1 MVIAEIS
8 TRSTEERRALR
19 LAKKFEFYDV
29 HKLLKAYPDC
39 YYYVVFG
46 ERSNGKTYSSLQ
58 YALEE
63 YVKSGN
69 QFAYLRRYAE
79 DIRPKNLSNLFSGH
93 VDNGVIAKLTKGEW
107 DNIVY
112 SRSRFYFERIK
123 EDGTREVSENPCG
136 FAFDLNSMEHY
147 KSTSFPRITT
157 VVFDEFMSRSG
168 YLPNEFILFT
178 NSLSTII
185 RHRDNVKIIM
195 LGNTVNKSC
204 PYFGEMGLKHI
215 KDQEPG
221 TVDVYQYSQ
230 TQLKVVCEYTGS
242 AAKRGGKASDVYFA
256 FDNPE
261 LQMITSGAWEIGI
274 YPHLDTRYRPA
285 DVVMDFFIE
294 YEDEMLHGEVVVTNA
309 GDFIFLHA
317 KTTDIKDPDNDIV
330 YTTRPS
336 TRWNYRMCLTKQHD
350 ELSKYILTCLSE
362 NKIFYSTNEVGE
374 VMRNYVMWSDSFS
387 IKN

>member
-1 MVIAEIS
+1 M
-8 TRSTEERRALR
+8 
-19 LAKKFEFYDV
+19 AKKFEFYDV

-93 VDNGVIAKLTKGEW
+93 VDNGLIVKLTKGEW

-123 EDGTREVSENPCG
+123 EDGTREVSETPCG

-157 VVFDEFMSRSG
+157 VIFDEFMSRSG

-204 PYFGEMGLKHI
+204 PYFGEMGLRHI

-274 YPHLDTRYRPA
+274 YPHLDTKYRPA
-285 DVVMDFFIE
+285 DVVMDFFVE
-294 YEDEMLHGEVVVTNA
+294 YEDELLHGEVIVTDA

-317 KTTDIKDPDNDIV
+317 KTTDIKEPDNDIV
-330 YTTRPS
+330 YTTKPS

-350 ELSKYILTCLSE
+350 ELSKYILTCLRE

-374 VMRNYVMWSDSFS
+374 VMRNYVLWSDSFS

>member
-1 MVIAEIS
+1 M
-8 TRSTEERRALR
+8 RSTEEWGASR

-93 VDNGVIAKLTKGEW
+93 VDNGLITKLTKGEW

-112 SRSRFYFERIK
+112 SRARFYFERIK

-157 VVFDEFMSRSG
+157 VIFDEFMSRSG

-242 AAKRGGKASDVYFA
+242 ASKRGGKASDVYFA

-294 YEDEMLHGEVVVTNA
+294 YEDELLHGEVIVTDA

-330 YTTRPS
+330 YTTKPS

-350 ELSKYILTCLSE
+350 ELSKYILTCLRE